1 MTPGSDWV
9 HLLAGQASLDVLEA
23 HRRALVAA
31 GTPPERAD
39 AQARAAFEVAALL
52 AERRQ
57 RAVELAA
64 LNDVAERLAVVLDPE
79 DVLREVV
86 AQARRLL
93 GVDLTYLALVEGE
106 GADEAM
112 RIAVADGAR
121 SPRLVGV
128 RLPAGG
134 GLIGRV
140 AASGEAMWTRDYR
153 TETRIEHE
161 ETADRAADAEGLRGL
176 LGVPL
181 TVRGRVL
188 GALLAAKRQ
197 ERVFDDDEVRL
208 LQGLAAHAA
217 VAIDNARSRQQLAES
232 EAALQRTLQLDAE
245 LTAAVLEGGD
255 LDSLLERVRAMAPTP
270 LQWLDPDAARRPHD
284 GTVRPVVAAGDLL
297 GALAVDDPDPDPAVV
312 LLMERAAPVLALTLA
327 GRRAAER
334 ADRLGRD
341 IVTVDLLTRAEPD
354 PAAERRRL
362 RGAGLDPRREHVVL
376 VADGDPEAARRWAAG
391 LPGDPGAAAALRGQ
405 LVLVRPVGRPGDGG
419 DLRDAWA
426 RAGAPT
432 AGLAGPVP
440 AAELRRAYGDASRTA
455 RALTALGRDGELAR
469 AGDLGVFAVLLSRT
483 GRQELADQVQR
494 ELGRVLAEERVRQVP
509 LVDTLRTY
517 LEHGRRPTAAAAAL
531 GIHVNTLYQRLT
543 TLDRL
548 LGAGWQKRA
557 LDLHVLVVLHAASGR
572 LDG

>member
-1 MTPGSDWV
+1 MDVAADWV
-9 HLLAGQASLDVLEA
+9 GLLAAQAPVEELEA

-31 GTPPERAD
+31 GTAPERAD
-39 AQARAAFEVAALL
+39 AQARAALEVAALL

-64 LNDVAERLAVVLDPE
+64 LNDVAERLAGVRDPQGLLE
-79 DVLREVV
+79 EVV

-93 GVDLTYLALVEGE
+93 GVDLTYLALVEDD
-106 GADEAM
+106 AF
-112 RIAVADGAR
+112 RIVVADGAR
-121 SPRLVGV
+121 SPRLVGI

-140 AASGEAMWTRDYR
+140 VEGAEAMWTRDYR
-153 TETRIEHE
+153 SETAIVHE
-161 ETADRAADAEGLRGL
+161 DTADRAAAAEGLRGL

-181 TVRGRVL
+181 AVRGRVL

-217 VAIDNARSRQQLAES
+217 VAIDNARSREQLAGS
-232 EAALQRTLQLDAE
+232 EAALQRTLRLDAE

-255 LDSLLERVRAMAPTP
+255 LDSLLERVRAMSPTP
-270 LQWLDPDAARRPHD
+270 LEWVEPAQVDDHP

-297 GALAVDDPDPDPAVV
+297 GALAVADAEPSADVV

-341 IVTVDLLTRAEPD
+341 VATVDLLTRAEAD
-354 PAAERRRL
+354 AEAERRRF
-362 RGAGLDPRREHVVL
+362 RGAGLDPRREHVVV

-391 LPGDPGAAAALRGQ
+391 LPGGTGAVAALRGQ
-405 LVLVRPVGRPGDGG
+405 LVLVLPADGTDLAAAWRRP
-419 DLRDAWA
+419 
-426 RAGAPT
+426 GAPT
-432 AGLAGPVP
+432 AGLAGPV
-440 AAELRRAYGDASRTA
+440 AAPGLRRAHADAARTA

-469 AGDLGVFAVLLSRT
+469 ADELGVFAVLLSRT

-517 LEHGRRPTAAAAAL
+517 LEHGRRPTPTAAAL
-531 GIHVNTLYQRLT
+531 GVHVNTLYQRLA

-548 LGAGWQKRA
+548 LGDGWQRRA
-557 LDLHVLVVLHAASGR
+557 LDLQVLLVLHRASTR
-572 LDG
+572 MEA

>member
-1 MTPGSDWV
+1 MTAESDWV
-9 HLLAGQASLDVLEA
+9 QLLAGQAPLDALEA

-39 AQARAAFEVAALL
+39 AQARAALEVAALL

-79 DVLREVV
+79 DLLREVV

-93 GVDLTYLALVEGE
+93 GVDLTYLALVEG
-106 GADEAM
+106 DDRAM
-112 RIAVADGAR
+112 RIVVADGAR

-128 RLPAGG
+128 RLPSGG

-140 AASGEAMWTRDYR
+140 VDSGEAMWTRDYR
-153 TETRIEHE
+153 TETRIEHA

-181 TVRGRVL
+181 AVRGRVL
-188 GALLAAKRQ
+188 GALLAAKRR

-217 VAIDNARSRQQLAES
+217 VAIDNARSRQRLAES
-232 EAALQRTLQLDAE
+232 EAALQRTLALDAE

-255 LDSLLERVRAMAPTP
+255 LDSLLERVRAMTPTP
-270 LQWLDPDAARRPHD
+270 LQWLDPDDARRPRE
-284 GTVRPVVAAGDLL
+284 GAARPVVAAGDLL
-297 GALAVDDPDPDPAVV
+297 GALAVDDPDPDPDVV
-312 LLMERAAPVLALTLA
+312 LLMERAAPVLALTLT

-341 IVTVDLLTRAEPD
+341 IATVDLLTRAEPD

-362 RGAGLDPRREHVVL
+362 RGAGLDPRREHLVL

-391 LPGDPGAAAALRGQ
+391 LPGAVAALRGRMVM
-405 LVLVRPVGRPGDGG
+405 VLPDGVDLHETWTRP
-419 DLRDAWA
+419 
-426 RAGAPT
+426 GAPT

-440 AAELRRAYGDASRTA
+440 ASELRRAYADAGRTA

-469 AGDLGVFAVLLSRT
+469 AGDLGVFAVLLSHS
-483 GRQELADQVQR
+483 GRRDLAEQVRR
-494 ELGRVLAEERVRQVP
+494 ELGRVLAEEQVRQVP

-517 LEHGRRPTAAAAAL
+517 LEHGRRPTPSAAAL
-531 GIHVNTLYQRLT
+531 GIHVNTLYQRLAT
-543 TLDRL
+543 IDRL
-548 LGAGWQKRA
+548 LGDGWQKRA
-557 LDLHVLVVLHAASGR
+557 LDLHVLLVLHAASGR